1 VILDKDKMAEN
12 GIDPMGISQ
21 MIQANNSSSPSASF
35 VNQDEEYLITTGK
48 FLTSAD
54 DVENLVVGLNKNRP
68 VYLRQVASV
77 QDGPSTAKVMCLW
90 LWKTNDNYKS
100 AQSEYPAVT
109 ISVGKVKGAD
119 AMKISEKILKKVEH
133 LKTTIIP
140 NDVHVEITRNYGN
153 GCG

>member
-1 VILDKDKMAEN
+1 MFITEEIGRSRVLKVILDKDKMAEN

-77 QDGPSTAKVMCLW
+77 QDGPSTAKSYVFW
-90 LWKTNDNYKS
+90 LWKTNDNYK
-100 AQSEYPAVT
+100 V
-109 ISVGKVKGAD
+109 
-119 AMKISEKILKKVEH
+119 
-133 LKTTIIP
+133 
-140 NDVHVEITRNYGN
+140 RNLNIRGYHIRWKSQGS
-153 GCG
+153 GCNENFGENS

>member
-1 VILDKDKMAEN
+1 VILDKDKMEN

-68 VYLRQVASV
+68 VYLRQVAPFRMDL
-77 QDGPSTAKVMCLW
+77 QQKLCLW
-90 LWKTNDNYKS
+90 LLENK
-100 AQSEYPAVT
+100 
-109 ISVGKVKGAD
+109 
-119 AMKISEKILKKVEH
+119 
-133 LKTTIIP
+133 
-140 NDVHVEITRNYGN
+140 
-153 GCG
+153 

>member
-77 QDGPSTAKVMCLW
+77 QDGPSTAKSYVFG
-90 LWKTNDNYKS
+90 Y
-100 AQSEYPAVT
+100 
-109 ISVGKVKGAD
+109 GKQ
-119 AMKISEKILKKVEH
+119 M
-133 LKTTIIP
+133 TTIKVRNLNIP
-140 NDVHVEITRNYGN
+140 RLPYPLEKSKERMQ
-153 GCG
+153 

>member
-68 VYLRQVASV
+68 VYLRQVAPFRMDLQQPKKCV
-77 QDGPSTAKVMCLW
+77 FGYGKQMTTIK
-90 LWKTNDNYKS
+90 

-109 ISVGKVKGAD
+109 ISV
-119 AMKISEKILKKVEH
+119 EKS
-133 LKTTIIP
+133 
-140 NDVHVEITRNYGN
+140 RS
-153 GCG
+153 GCKFGENS

>member
-1 VILDKDKMAEN
+1 LKKVKDAITEEIGGRSRVLKVILDKDKMAEN

-77 QDGPSTAKVMCLW
+77 QDGPSTAKRCLW

-100 AQSEYPAVT
+100 AQSEYPRLPYPL
-109 ISVGKVKGAD
+109 
-119 AMKISEKILKKVEH
+119 EKSKE
-133 LKTTIIP
+133 
-140 NDVHVEITRNYGN
+140 RMQ
-153 GCG
+153 